1 MSEENEVS
9 NEEIGEDISEEEKAT
24 LEVATDIEKITQKRD
39 EQGAALT
46 SEEAKGIYNGLE
58 LSLSILEGR
67 EPVYKTNLLP

>member
-1 MSEENEVS
+1 MTKENEVS
-9 NEEIGEDISEEEKAT
+9 NEELTDEVKEEIKET
-24 LEVATDIEKITQKRD
+24 PVATDIEKITQKRD

-67 EPVYKTNLLP
+67 EPVYKTNLMP